1 MSKSKDESTELE
13 AQIDDRLADQ
23 LDGADDELASELFS
37 GTRLD
42 QERPCGRA
50 NNGERTGTSYRN
62 HPLRAGDRESE
73 PRLDL
78 ERERERE
85 IGPTYELAVAG
96 RPLTFRAS
104 ELLPRGGRDE

>member
-23 LDGADDELASELFS
+23 LDGADDELASELFG
-37 GTRLD
+37 GT
-42 QERPCGRA
+42 
-50 NNGERTGTSYRN
+50 
-62 HPLRAGDRESE
+62 
-73 PRLDL
+73 RLDL

-85 IGPTYELAVAG
+85 IGPTYEYAVAG

-104 ELLPRGGRDE
+104 ELLERGGRYE

>member
-1 MSKSKDESTELE
+1 MSKSKDACTELE

-23 LDGADDELASELFS
+23 LDDADDELASELFG

-42 QERPCGRA
+42 PERSCRRDDSD
-50 NNGERTGTSYRN
+50 ERTGTSYRN

-73 PRLDL
+73 LRLDL

-85 IGPTYELAVAG
+85 LGPTYERAVAG